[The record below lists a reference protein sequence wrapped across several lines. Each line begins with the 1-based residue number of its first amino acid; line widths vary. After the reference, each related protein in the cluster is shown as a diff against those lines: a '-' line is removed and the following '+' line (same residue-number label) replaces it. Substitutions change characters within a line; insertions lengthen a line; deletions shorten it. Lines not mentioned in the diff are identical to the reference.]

1 MYIFNI
7 IQFLDGN
14 VIGREVVLVI
24 ISFDNLL
31 NSQINSVL

>member
-14 VIGREVVLVI
+14 VIDRKVVLVI

-31 NSQINSVL
+31 NSQIKPVL